1 MRKRKEQNNERE
13 KKRREQCVCEG
24 KKKKKTELC
33 ARKKRTPRVR
43 QESNRMGEC
52 KVKEKAKNTRKKVY
66 TRKDS
71 NQTKK

>member
-1 MRKRKEQNNERE
+1 MRERK
-13 KKRREQCVCEG
+13 KEG
-24 KKKKKTELC
+24 NSVYARAKKKKKTELC